1 MTAHTDTGDEK
12 TEKLIDAAVELIGPD
27 DPIDYRLKPTQFESH
42 FKESAPEFSKL
53 LSNAALVETA
63 KRYETRSAQA
73 KISQTVFK
81 DLSKRATWA
90 VFTATVAAALLA
102 AYPSLDAESIAKGE
116 PLPLVMLLG
125 LVSLLAGAYASMSL
139 YRIQGGGYLTR
150 WMNARAGAET
160 ERLGYF
166 NRLIQIVT
174 DCHAQQP
181 DIMLS
186 SLELFR
192 RYQLGMQQ
200 TYYTNRGGEHRQSMD
215 KTLQLGSVAT
225 GLLALAS
232 GGAGILGYFQPQF
245 LPLAAV
251 GILGAALATVASRRE
266 EINQDERSFER
277 YGRTADTLSHLREKH
292 TEVQRAVASGD
303 TKVMVVYVNAVH
315 DQLSLEHR
323 QWLAQADAIES
334 AVAKLAQSL
343 KESPPDTAADAET
356 EKS

>member
-1 MTAHTDTGDEK
+1 MTSNNCTDDEAD
-12 TEKLIDAAVELIGPD
+12 TLIDAAVKLIGPD
-27 DPIDYRLKPTQFESH
+27 DPKDYRLNPTQFESH
-42 FKESAPEFSKL
+42 FKESAPEFSRV

-73 KISQTVFK
+73 KISQTIFK
-81 DLSKRATWA
+81 DLSKRITWA

-102 AYPSLDAESIAKGE
+102 AYPSLESE
-116 PLPLVMLLG
+116 PVSTGDPVVMLLG
-125 LVSLLAGAYASMSL
+125 LVSLLAGTYASMTL

-174 DCHAQQP
+174 DCHAQRP
-181 DIMLS
+181 DIVLS

-200 TYYTNRGGEHRQSMD
+200 AYYTNRGSEHRESMD
-215 KTLQLGSVAT
+215 NTLQLGSVAT

-232 GGAGILGYFQPQF
+232 GGAGILGYFQPEF

-251 GILGAALATVASRRE
+251 GILGTALATVASRRE

-292 TEVQRAVASGD
+292 TEVQHAVASGD
-303 TKVMVVYVNAVH
+303 TKVIAVYVNAVH
-315 DQLSLEHR
+315 EQLSLEHR
-323 QWLAQADAIES
+323 QWLAQAEAIES
-334 AVAKLAQSL
+334 AVEKLAQSL
-343 KESPPDTAADAET
+343 KEPSADAAAAAEVET
-356 EKS
+356 KKS